1 MYMLLL
7 LLPILLLFIGIV
19 VLVVYLCKMILC
31 STTININDCSYEC
44 LNCEPEKIRQVSIK
58 YGKRTRGSIRL
69 SQGRIKSVEEIKQK
83 EKNISFP

>member
-1 MYMLLL
+1 MYILLL

-19 VLVVYLCKMILC
+19 VLVIYLCKMIFC
-31 STTININDCSYEC
+31 TTVHINDCSYEC
-44 LNCEPEKIRQVSIK
+44 LNSDPEKIRQISIK